1 MRRLFKTDKPADGVI
16 ADKPVHLQV
25 SIEVLP
31 DGKLLHHLEMPHK
44 VEIFSAAERDHPGG
58 ALSPAENQYSRL
70 IRSLPY

>member
-1 MRRLFKTDKPADGVI
+1 
-16 ADKPVHLQV
+16 
-25 SIEVLP
+25 
-31 DGKLLHHLEMPHK
+31 MPHK